1 MLFRSKKRFKM
12 RDGNW
17 DTLDL
22 KSVHETVGSLG
33 QPKTPPIIKGF
44 LVGKFKLIF
53 SVLNNLIQIFIYF
66 FTHMYLK
73 KLQTTLFK
81 LLYQTN
87 PKTSLLRNCHVV
99 LNLN

>member
-1 MLFRSKKRFKM
+1 M

-33 QPKTPPIIKGF
+33 QSKTPPIIKGF

-53 SVLNNLIQIFIYF
+53 SVLNNLIQIFIHF